1 MTDNSKQAEEINC
14 AKLIISQAEKR
25 ENTHRRSYDKRN
37 QRTRLA
43 CWNVRSLGNPTKFSS
58 KLINLIE
65 TMKQQKLSMLAMSE
79 TQWQRSGTIEI
90 EDATVIFSGIDKKQT
105 VTKEV

>member
-1 MTDNSKQAEEINC
+1 MTDNSKQVEEINC
-14 AKLIISQAEKR
+14 AKLITSQAEKR
-25 ENTHRRSYDKRN
+25 ENTHRRSYDERN

-65 TMKQQKLSMLAMSE
+65 TMKQQ
-79 TQWQRSGTIEI
+79 
-90 EDATVIFSGIDKKQT
+90 TVNVGD
-105 VTKEV
+105 V